1 MAEPNSLAMF
11 SPFCCVL
18 YHGRKHLLC
27 VYVHGIVTVSNNNND
42 KNNKNNINTVVYTAP
57 ADTVAN
63 YYKQSAVTKDYKNIP
78 KKKNMTEAKMRK
90 FCPALLHG

>member
-42 KNNKNNINTVVYTAP
+42 KNNKNNINTDVYTAP

-63 YYKQSAVTKDYKNIP
+63 YYKHSAVTKDYKNIQ
-78 KKKNMTEAKMRK
+78 KKNKT
-90 FCPALLHG
+90 